1 MQVDFTDLF
10 KRSHLLQYTGLDF
23 PNDSHH
29 SYKNR
34 RPVMKLGNFSLLCSF
49 PYVCHQFQGDDGL
62 YQLNCDYEVGDEYG
76 APDPPFFI
84 HIGDTWRRC
93 TCMVYGDRER
103 STLETFVYVCCV
115 VVS

>member
-1 MQVDFTDLF
+1 MVVTKIGKLLPTLF
-10 KRSHLLQYTGLDF
+10 ISECLSPISRNCVK
-23 PNDSHH
+23 
-29 SYKNR
+29 
-34 RPVMKLGNFSLLCSF
+34 
-49 PYVCHQFQGDDGL
+49 GDDGL

-93 TCMVYGDRER
+93 TCMVYGDQER

>member
-1 MQVDFTDLF
+1 MILRLNTSVTPCSPAEWTCVYLEA
-10 KRSHLLQYTGLDF
+10 RGSHQDWET
-23 PNDSHH
+23 S
-29 SYKNR
+29 
-34 RPVMKLGNFSLLCSF
+34 
-49 PYVCHQFQGDDGL
+49 PYFVHFRDDGL

>member
-1 MQVDFTDLF
+1 MDYDSEFNDRASPSLELQKGAEDVIFSDTLSNTQVCQL
-10 KRSHLLQYTGLDF
+10 R
-23 PNDSHH
+23 
-29 SYKNR
+29 
-34 RPVMKLGNFSLLCSF
+34 
-49 PYVCHQFQGDDGL
+49 GDDGL

>member
-1 MQVDFTDLF
+1 MEHSAIISAFLTI
-10 KRSHLLQYTGLDF
+10 HNT
-23 PNDSHH
+23 NEDSV
-29 SYKNR
+29 R
-34 RPVMKLGNFSLLCSF
+34 
-49 PYVCHQFQGDDGL
+49 DDGL